1 MSPAAGSL
9 TQSGANDQT
18 KSGTATFKRS
28 EHPIVGGT
36 VLRGDVMRYGCP
48 LLMSWIVTPSCYR
61 LGVCTSMVTTTAART
76 KTTTMARASIDPMAW
91 LSLRPAMF
99 PNVKSL
105 GGPSRATNRIGSSH
119 QILVPSESVGN
130 RRDRATALI

>member
-18 KSGTATFKRS
+18 KSGTATFTRS

-61 LGVCTSMVTTTAART
+61 LGVCTSMVTKNNDDGESLNRSHGV
-76 KTTTMARASIDPMAW
+76 ASP
-91 LSLRPAMF
+91 LGPAMF

-119 QILVPSESVGN
+119 QILGPSGSVGN
-130 RRDRATALI
+130 HRDRATALI